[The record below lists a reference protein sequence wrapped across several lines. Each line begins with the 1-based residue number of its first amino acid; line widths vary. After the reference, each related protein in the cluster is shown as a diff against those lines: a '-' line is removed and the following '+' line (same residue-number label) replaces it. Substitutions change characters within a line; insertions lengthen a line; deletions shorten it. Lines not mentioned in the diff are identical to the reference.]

1 MATDAT
7 APDRGPLGYLGLALS
22 IILVAAG
29 LVLGVEHWLPGGRSA
44 APATAIHAA
53 GRPPELIR
61 SGTVDEVQPVR
72 LQIPSLGLDKPL
84 LRLGLDRDGEL
95 QVPTMAQAGEPGWYR
110 YSPAPG
116 DVGPA
121 VIAGHVDS
129 TTGPAVFYRLRH
141 LDAGDI
147 VRVRRNDGKVAV
159 FTVKRVQLVTKKHFP
174 TKEVYGPIRYAGLR
188 LITCG
193 GGYDKAKGGY
203 QSNLVVF
210 ARLDHLQKGA

>member
-1 MATDAT
+1 MARGTV

-22 IILVAAG
+22 IILVVAG
-29 LVLGVEHWLPGGRSA
+29 LVLGLEHGLSGGRSA
-44 APATAIHAA
+44 APVTAIHAA
-53 GRPPELIR
+53 GPPPDFVR
-61 SGTVDEVQPVR
+61 SGTVSQVQPVR
-72 LQIPSLGLDKPL
+72 LQIPSIGLDRRL
-84 LRLGLDRDGEL
+84 LRLGLDRRGEL
-95 QVPTMAQAGEPGWYR
+95 QVPTMAQADQPGWYR

-129 TTGPAVFYRLRH
+129 TTGPAVFYRLRY
-141 LDAGDI
+141 LDEGDTI
-147 VRVRRNDGKVAV
+147 KVRRDDGKVAV

-174 TKEVYGPIRYAGLR
+174 TEEVYGPIRYAGLR

>member
-1 MATDAT
+1 MAKDAM

-22 IILVAAG
+22 IILVVAG
-29 LVLGVEHWLPGGRSA
+29 LVLGLEHGLPGGRSA
-44 APATAIHAA
+44 PVTAIHAA
-53 GRPPELIR
+53 GPPPEFIR
-61 SGTVDEVQPVR
+61 SGTLDEVRPVR

-84 LRLGLDRDGEL
+84 LGLGLDRDGGL

-116 DVGPA
+116 DVGPS

-129 TTGPAVFYRLRH
+129 TTGPAVFYRLRY
-141 LDAGDI
+141 LDEGDTI
-147 VRVRRNDGKVAV
+147 RVRRNDGKVAV

-174 TKEVYGPIRYAGLR
+174 SKEVYGPIRYAGLR